1 MDLSPRQ
8 RVLAFLGIVV
18 VLGGTGAYLLIPG
31 VRAAL
36 GQGPPGGPARPAA
49 SAHPS
54 GSAAPA
60 PSSPAP
66 SSSAPPAG
74 TAAPSAPNI
83 YAWLPF
89 SRADLAKAAGV
100 TEAFGAAYDTFSY
113 RESGASYV
121 ASMRNLATT
130 ELTGTLARAYN
141 TLGVASQRVKQRQV
155 ATAQT
160 VINSLRSYGASS
172 LIFVVTINQRLHTT
186 QGNSQGSS
194 QWAITVVNNA
204 GTWLVNDIEP
214 AQAGNT

>member
-8 RVLAFLGIVV
+8 RVLAFLSIVL

-36 GQGPPGGPARPAA
+36 GQGPQAGPARPTV

-54 GSAAPA
+54 GSAAPV
-60 PSSPAP
+60 PSSPP
-66 SSSAPPAG
+66 SSSTAPAG
-74 TAAPSAPNI
+74 PAGSSPNI

-89 SRADLAKAAGV
+89 SQADLAKAAST

-113 RESGASYV
+113 RESAAAYV
-121 ASMRNLATT
+121 APMHNLATT
-130 ELTGTLARAYN
+130 ELTGSLARGYS
-141 TLGVASQRVKQRQV
+141 TLGVASQRAKQRQV
-155 ATAQT
+155 STATA
-160 VINSLRSYGASS
+160 VINSLRSFGASS

-186 QGNSQGSS
+186 QGTSQGSL

>member
-8 RVLAFLGIVV
+8 RVLAFVVIVV
-18 VLGGTGAYLLIPG
+18 LLGGTGAYLFIPG

-36 GQGPPGGPARPAA
+36 GQGSPASPRPTA
-49 SAHPS
+49 SGHPS
-54 GSAAPA
+54 HSAAPV
-60 PSSPAP
+60 PTSAP
-66 SSSAPPAG
+66 SSSAAP

-89 SRADLAKAAGV
+89 SQSDLAKAAGV

-113 RESGASYV
+113 RESAAAYV
-121 ASMRNLATT
+121 APMRNLATT
-130 ELTGTLARAYN
+130 ELTGSLARGYS
-141 TLGVASQRVKQRQV
+141 TLGVASQRAKQKQV
-155 ATAQT
+155 STATA
-160 VINSLRSYGASS
+160 VINSLRSFGASS

-186 QGNSQGSS
+186 QGSSPGSS
-194 QWAITVVNNA
+194 QWAITVVNNG

>member
-8 RVLAFLGIVV
+8 RVLAFVVIVV
-18 VLGGTGAYLLIPG
+18 LLGGTGAYLFIPG

-36 GQGPPGGPARPAA
+36 GQGSSGGSAQPTA

-54 GSAAPA
+54 SHAPV
-60 PSSPAP
+60 PSSAP
-66 SSSAPPAG
+66 SSSAAPTG
-74 TAAPSAPNI
+74 LAPSAPNI

-89 SRADLAKAAGV
+89 SQADLAKAASV

-113 RESGASYV
+113 RESAAAYV
-121 ASMRNLATT
+121 APMRNLATS
-130 ELTGTLARAYN
+130 ELTGSLARGYS
-141 TLGVASQRVKQRQV
+141 TLGLASQRTKQRQV
-155 ATAQT
+155 STATA
-160 VINSLRSYGASS
+160 VINSLRGFGASS

-186 QGNSQGSS
+186 QGTSQGSS
-194 QWAITVVNNA
+194 QWAVTVVNNG

>member
-8 RVLAFLGIVV
+8 RVLAFVVIVV
-18 VLGGTGAYLLIPG
+18 LLGGTGAYLLIPG

-36 GQGPPGGPARPAA
+36 GQGSAA
-49 SAHPS
+49 SPRPTASGHPS
-54 GSAAPA
+54 RSTAPV
-60 PSSPAP
+60 PTSAP
-66 SSSAPPAG
+66 SSSAAP

-89 SRADLAKAAGV
+89 SQSDLAKAAGV

-113 RESGASYV
+113 RESAAAYV
-121 ASMRNLATT
+121 APMRNLATP
-130 ELTGTLARAYN
+130 ELTGSLARGYS
-141 TLGVASQRVKQRQV
+141 TLGVASQRTKQKQV
-155 ATAQT
+155 STATA
-160 VINSLRSYGASS
+160 VINSLRSFGASS

-186 QGNSQGSS
+186 QGSSPDSS

-204 GTWLVNDIEP
+204 GAWLVNDIEP